1 MVRKLRS
8 LVAVAF
14 ATLLAVALLPSAAF
28 ALDAKGGSLTVSNLN
43 EGDTV
48 NLYQVASVTVNA
60 DNTLNKTWIIVPTSG
75 KTVDDYEKAD
85 ETGRKS
91 IANDLAAKVFSTSA
105 TAVATQKVT
114 GTTSATFSNLD
125 PGLYYASVS
134 NADDVSRVYANT
146 LIPINLKANDDGT
159 WGYDTAL
166 IVPLKDSNVS
176 ILKGAAT
183 HENGAHETQTQTG
196 VSTNGT
202 VFYKIDVVVPNYNG
216 AANRDFLVKDKLPD
230 GIEYIAGT
238 MKVNGT
244 ATDPVVSTGGNIS
257 VDLASYLASSAGQ
270 TVSITYQAKLTGTAP
285 IENGRTNTATLLFSA
300 NSYDATQKTVSDSVT
315 VANAGIK
322 IHKTAEDGKTALQ
335 GAEFQLLDKD
345 GTTVLDTQTTDKD
358 GNLTFAYALGS
369 GTYTLKETKA
379 PAGYSLVENQSV
391 SVEAR
396 DNAYKTVDI
405 IDPKDQAAGLLP
417 TTGGVGTI
425 AMTVLGVAVI
435 AGTAALI
442 VRGRKQD

>member
-1 MVRKLRS
+1 M
-8 LVAVAF
+8 
-14 ATLLAVALLPSAAF
+14 
-28 ALDAKGGSLTVSNLN
+28 
-43 EGDTV
+43 
-48 NLYQVASVTVNA
+48 
-60 DNTLNKTWIIVPTSG
+60 
-75 KTVDDYEKAD
+75 
-85 ETGRKS
+85 
-91 IANDLAAKVFSTSA
+91 
-105 TAVATQKVT
+105 
-114 GTTSATFSNLD
+114 
-125 PGLYYASVS
+125 
-134 NADDVSRVYANT
+134 
-146 LIPINLKANDDGT
+146 
-159 WGYDTAL
+159 
-166 IVPLKDSNVS
+166 
-176 ILKGAAT
+176 
-183 HENGAHETQTQTG
+183 
-196 VSTNGT
+196 
-202 VFYKIDVVVPNYNG
+202 VPNYNG
-216 AANRDFLVKDKLPD
+216 ASNRDFLVKDKLPD

-285 IENGRTNTATLLFSA
+285 VENGRTNTATLLFSA

-335 GAEFQLLDKD
+335 GAEFQLIDKD
-345 GTTVLDTQTTDKD
+345 GTTVLDTQATDAD

-369 GTYTLKETKA
+369 GTYTIKETKA

-405 IDPKDQAAGLLP
+405 IDPKDHAAGLLP
-417 TTGGVGTI
+417 TTGGTGTI
-425 AMTVLGVAVI
+425 AITVLGVAVI

>member
-14 ATLLAVALLPSAAF
+14 AALLAVALLPSAAL
-28 ALDAKGGSLTVSNLN
+28 ALDAKGGSLTVSNLR

-48 NLYQVASVTVNA
+48 NLYQVASITVKD
-60 DNTLNKTWIIVPTSG
+60 DNTLSKTWVVTPTSG
-75 KTVDDYEKAD
+75 KTVDEYEKAD
-85 ETGRKS
+85 ETARKS
-91 IANDLAAKVFSTSA
+91 IANDLASKVFSTNV
-105 TAVATQKVT
+105 TPVATQKVT
-114 GTTSATFSNLD
+114 GTTSATFSGLD
-125 PGLYYASVS
+125 AGLYYASVS

-146 LIPINLKANDDGT
+146 LIPVNLKANADGS

-166 IVPLKDSNVS
+166 TVPLKDSNVS

-183 HENGAHETQTQTG
+183 HEGGAYETQTQTG

-230 GIEYIAGT
+230 GIEYIPGT
-238 MKVNGT
+238 MKVDGT
-244 ATDPVVSTGGNIS
+244 AKDPVVSTGGNIS
-257 VDLASYLASSAGQ
+257 VDLSSFLATSAGQ

-285 IENGRTNTATLLFSA
+285 VEKGRTNTATLLFSA

-335 GAEFQLLDKD
+335 GAEFQLLGKD

-358 GNLTFAYALGS
+358 GNLTFAHALAS
-369 GTYTLKETKA
+369 GTYTIKETKA

-396 DNAYKTVDI
+396 DNAYKKVDI
-405 IDPKDQAAGLLP
+405 IDPKDHAAGLLP
-417 TTGGVGTI
+417 TTGGTGTI